1 MNLNQIQYLAEVNR
15 YHSLRQASEHLY
27 ISPQALSQS
36 LSAMEK
42 ELEIQIIE
50 SSRTGTFLTP
60 AGKVILEAG
69 EEFLRIIEEVKNDS
83 KLSNSYKQ
91 LPTASLNLLA
101 VSGIA
106 NTLLA
111 KVISSLY
118 QEYPKIQIQIN
129 TNLSLPNILSSLSEN
144 TASNEIAFISVY
156 DYKTGILPDIKP
168 YRNLIFKPL
177 VSSRYCCNV
186 PNNHEIAQYKN
197 VSLSTVLKYPIVLSP
212 GSEDVLLPLLNQ
224 FGKPT
229 KIITMPEHTVYNQF
243 VQQDNTYLSFTRLL
257 PSFESVT
264 ATGNRKP
271 IPLKENITIS
281 MGYVYRIGQ
290 SFSPATAEFLEYITR
305 FCANRY
311 GEL

>member
-36 LSAMEK
+36 LAAMEK
-42 ELEIQIIE
+42 ELDIQIIE
-50 SSRTGTFLTP
+50 SSRTGTFLTS
-60 AGKVILEAG
+60 AGKIILEAG
-69 EEFLRIIEEVKNDS
+69 EEFLRVLEEVKNDS
-83 KLSNSYKQ
+83 KYINSYKH
-91 LPTASLNLLA
+91 LLDA
-101 VSGIA
+101 DFTVLSVSGIA
-106 NTLLA
+106 NTLIA
-111 KVISSLY
+111 KVLTNLY
-118 QEYPKIQIQIN
+118 QEFPKIRIQLN
-129 TNLSLPNILSSLSEN
+129 TNLSLPNILKSLSEDSI
-144 TASNEIAFISVY
+144 SNEIAFISVY

-177 VSSRYCCNV
+177 VNSRYCCNV
-186 PNNHEIAQYKN
+186 PNHHEIAQYKN

-212 GSEDVLLPLLNQ
+212 GSEDVLLPLLKQ
-224 FGKPT
+224 FGTPK
-229 KIITMPEHTVYNQF
+229 KVITIPEHTVYNQF

-281 MGYVYRIGQ
+281 MGYVYRIGK
-290 SFSPATAEFLEYITR
+290 SFSPVTTEFLEYITR
-305 FCANRY
+305 FCANHY